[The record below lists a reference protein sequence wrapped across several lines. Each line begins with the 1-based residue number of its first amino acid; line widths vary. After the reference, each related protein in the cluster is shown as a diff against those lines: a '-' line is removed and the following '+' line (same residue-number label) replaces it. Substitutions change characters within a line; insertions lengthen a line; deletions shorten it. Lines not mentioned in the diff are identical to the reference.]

1 MSHRV
6 EPPAVEKDDSAL
18 SGINRPE
25 RAEFV
30 WLVREP
36 RVVAALLTITA
47 AFLVLS
53 VLGQVLARLQPDSA
67 PLQGLVRATNVDT
80 EGNLPSLFNALLLLA
95 PALLLGLIARATP
108 PARRVMRRGWGL
120 LSLVFFYLSADE
132 YLHLHEL
139 LMAPLRTLL
148 QVDGF
153 LHYAWV
159 VPYAA
164 LGLGLLLV
172 LLPFLR
178 GLPARSRRAFLQ
190 AGALYLT
197 GAMGL
202 ELVSG
207 RLDVD
212 LGVQNALV
220 LPLTT
225 LEEGLEMVGLTL
237 FIGALLA
244 YLRGSLPGVR
254 IGAELSA
261 SLPTPAQDDRTP

>member
-1 MSHRV
+1 M
-6 EPPAVEKDDSAL
+6 EADDLAPGLTSQPGH
-18 SGINRPE
+18 S
-25 RAEFV
+25 EFV
-30 WLVREP
+30 WPVRGS
-36 RVVAALLTITA
+36 RVVASLLALTA
-47 AFLVLS
+47 AFLALS
-53 VLGQVLARLQPDSA
+53 VLGQLLLRLQPDSA
-67 PLQGLVRATNVDT
+67 PLQSVMRATNVDI

-95 PALLLGLIARATP
+95 PALLLGLIARATA

-120 LSLVFFYLSADE
+120 LSLVFLYLSADE

-139 LMAPLRTLL
+139 LMAPVRTALH
-148 QVDGF
+148 VDGF

-164 LGLGLLLV
+164 LCAALLALLV
-172 LLPFLR
+172 PFLR
-178 GLPARSRRAFLQ
+178 RLPRRTLLAFVK

-197 GAMGL
+197 GVMGL

-225 LEEGLEMVGLTL
+225 LEEGLEMVGLSL
-237 FIGALLA
+237 FIGALLS
-244 YLRGSLPGVR
+244 YLRDDLPGVR
-254 IGAELSA
+254 LGVHFS
-261 SLPTPAQDDRTP
+261 PPVPGPADDRSA